1 MIEIL
6 NICLHQN
13 SIFNMFT
20 INLEHGREAPSTARK
35 KGAKRLE
42 FLVYLNIY
50 FVCLSVCPFVSN
62 KRQTGGTDRAQILCR
77 TSRKPREGLWKI
89 KISKIS
95 LQQNS
100 TFFYNVF
107 KEKMFKIEIEDG
119 REAPLKP
126 SIFKNSTHTVYF
138 HSKARGKPKNQI
150 KSNRKKYL
158 RNLR

>member
-1 MIEIL
+1 MED
-6 NICLHQN
+6 QN
-13 SIFNMFT
+13 FKNFPPT
-20 INLEHGREAPSTARK
+20 K
-35 KGAKRLE
+35 
-42 FLVYLNIY
+42 FDV
-50 FVCLSVCPFVSN
+50 
-62 KRQTGGTDRAQILCR
+62 
-77 TSRKPREGLWKI
+77 
-89 KISKIS
+89 
-95 LQQNS
+95 
-100 TFFYNVF
+100 FYNVF